1 MNSKILKKKDEKRSQ
16 RIADALYDTRNTDLL
31 KTEDGG
37 YLEAEGME
45 KTYKITQ
52 KEIKEE
58 VDLNTRQ
65 KIFDLTLDQ
74 FGPYKVQFDRPGRH
88 VLLSGEKGHL
98 AMVLLMD
105 MSLSSRW
112 TR

>member
-1 MNSKILKKKDEKRSQ
+1 MNSKILKKKDKKRSQ
-16 RIADALYDTRNTDLL
+16 RIAHALYDTRNTDIL

-45 KTYKITQ
+45 KTYKISQ